1 MKSSTSGP
9 GKPVPKRRSGWDLLV
24 ILGPALLLIV
34 AGFALAFQFVKPA
47 PPRQIVMATGSADG
61 AYYRIALQYQQ
72 ILARKGVELELVET
86 GGSAEN
92 LELLQQPDGRVEL
105 AFLQGTAGL
114 TGEVEGIYSLGSM
127 FYEPLWLFWRGSPP
141 KTETA
146 VLGRRIAM
154 GEIGSGTLQALE
166 VLFASNGLGNDDYTA
181 VNLGGGDAAQA
192 LIEGTVNVAGF
203 VSMFE
208 AHAVQRLLRADN
220 ISLLP
225 FNRADAYQR
234 QYSFLS
240 KVVLPRGLVSLEEDL
255 PPADIPLVAMV
266 ANLAARES
274 LHPAL
279 VALLLSAAREVHS
292 GGDLFSEPKQFP
304 STEHTVL
311 PLNPDAERYL
321 TKGPPLLQRFLPFW
335 LAILIDRLTVLLI
348 PLVTLLFPLFK
359 IVPPAYRWRVR
370 SRIYRYYDELLDVE
384 AILHNNP
391 SAPELARCKEKLE
404 ELERLL
410 DEVSVPTSYAD
421 TLYNL
426 RLHLKLVHERVVE
439 LKSATTEAGA

>member
-1 MKSSTSGP
+1 MKSAASVP
-9 GKPVPKRRSGWDLLV
+9 ARPVLKRRSGWDLLV
-24 ILGPALLLIV
+24 TLGPALLLLV
-34 AGFALAFQFVKPA
+34 AGFALAFQFVEPA
-47 PPRQIVMATGSADG
+47 PPRHIVMATGSVDG

-72 ILARKGVELELVET
+72 VLARDGVELELVET
-86 GGSAEN
+86 AGSAEN
-92 LELLQQPDGRVEL
+92 LALLQQPDGRVEL
-105 AFLQGTAGL
+105 AFLQGS
-114 TGEVEGIYSLGSM
+114 TGFGGEIEGVYSLGSV

-141 KTETA
+141 KTEA
-146 VLGRRIAM
+146 AIKGRRIAM
-154 GEIGSGTLQALE
+154 GEKGSGTLQALE
-166 VLFASNGLGNDDYTA
+166 ILSTANGLSADDYTA
-181 VNLGGGDAAQA
+181 VNLGGSDAAQA
-192 LIEGTVNVAGF
+192 LIEGSVNAAGF
-203 VSMFE
+203 VSLFE
-208 AHAVQRLLRADN
+208 AAAIQQLLHTDN

-255 PPADIPLVAMV
+255 PAADIPLVAMV

-279 VALLLSAAREVHS
+279 VALLLSAAKEIH
-292 GGDLFSEPKQFP
+292 GAGDLFSAPKQFP
-304 STEHTVL
+304 SAEYTVL
-311 PLNPDAERYL
+311 PLDPDAERYL

-384 AILHNNP
+384 AALHSSP
-391 SAPELARCKEKLE
+391 SAPELALCKERLE
-404 ELERLL
+404 ELERKL
-410 DEVSVPTSYAD
+410 DAVSVPASYAD

-426 RLHLKLVHERVVE
+426 RLHLKLVHDRLVQ
-439 LKSATTEAGA
+439 LDAATTATGA